1 MDFEKKVPEWDNVG
15 AEPDAQLKKEG
26 FKAGYKPPAA
36 YFNWFFNRISEVAKE
51 LQEKAGNEIDNK
63 PDASGGDISDTV
75 ITSAEEPK
83 DDYPVP
89 AAGDSTKVFLG
100 KTRKFFGDIKNW
112 MTGVCLLGQ
121 IVNNCV
127 TDNAKL
133 PLSAAQGKA
142 LMDLYNVLNTNQQK
156 LITNLDSRIFIG
168 KKRYSPIDF
177 SSLAAM
183 IVALR
188 DAGYFCGC
196 FDTILFPEFSGEKWT
211 YCIQFQRSYDANVIV
226 VLAYKIYSKVI
237 YQNYLTGENTWYFAD
252 WKRFE

>member
-142 LMDLYNVLNTNQQK
+142 LMDLYNVLNTKSQK
-156 LITNLDSRIFIG
+156 RKHIVAIETATVALSPQLSNPNIKNGCLIAGKFI
-168 KKRYSPIDF
+168 D
-177 SSLAAM
+177 LAAS
-183 IVALR
+183 
-188 DAGYFCGC
+188 
-196 FDTILFPEFSGEKWT
+196 FPEHNSIVPIPFLIATGWFHGGVEIQTISKNSITVRLLNGTDKDSGGYASFKLL
-211 YCIQFQRSYDANVIV
+211 F
-226 VLAYKIYSKVI
+226 
-237 YQNYLTGENTWYFAD
+237 
-252 WKRFE
+252 FE

>member
-142 LMDLYNVLNTNQQK
+142 LMDLYNVLNTNTKWASFETVKDSEFTVEFAKCGAIAFVSVIRDNNGSENVDKQIEYPDKYKPFHKISVSNYSSDKEAFIELDTK
-156 LITNLDSRIFIG
+156 LRIYAVQGHWVRIN
-168 KKRYSPIDF
+168 
-177 SSLAAM
+177 
-183 IVALR
+183 IV
-188 DAGYFCGC
+188 YPVQ
-196 FDTILFPEFSGEKWT
+196 I
-211 YCIQFQRSYDANVIV
+211 
-226 VLAYKIYSKVI
+226 
-237 YQNYLTGENTWYFAD
+237 
-252 WKRFE
+252 